1 MGYTGMQGERMNSK
15 IRENWN
21 MWKNHNLEDSD
32 LVHELKEIENDEEGI
47 IDRFY
52 KDLEFGTGGLR
63 GIIGVGSNR
72 MNIYTVARVSQ
83 GYADYLSRTK
93 ISQSIAIAYDSRINS
108 EIFARTA
115 AEVFAANGIKVYI
128 YKELMPTPAL
138 SFAIRYLGCSGGV
151 VVTASH
157 NPAKYNGY
165 KVYGAD
171 GCQITADVAKDILE
185 CINRVDIFLNIKKT
199 SFTDAVLE
207 GSISFI
213 KEEVVDKYIAAVS
226 AESLSDVE
234 LNKNVSIVYTPLNGS
249 GRYCV
254 TRVLRENGYKNIVI
268 VKEQEYPDGSFSTCP
283 NPNPEIADA
292 MKLGIDYAIRTESE
306 LVLATDPDCDRVGI
320 AVKNGPDYKLL
331 TGNETGMLL
340 LDYICK
346 RRNLLG
352 TMPNHPLA
360 FKSIVTI
367 DMAIKVAEYYGV
379 EMQEVLTGFKF
390 IGEQIGYL
398 EGKGETERFIF
409 GFEESYGYLSGTY
422 VRDKDGVNA
431 SFLICEMFAYYK
443 EQGKTLLEVLDSL
456 YVQFGYCLNSQR
468 CYQFEGLEGLRKM
481 NMIMQSLRE
490 KSLTEIVGRRVLA
503 VKDYKKSIIKYQD
516 NTEETIYLPKS
527 DVLKFILEGD
537 SSIVVRPSGTEP
549 KMKVYFSVRAE
560 MQGKAEML
568 RKQMEEEC
576 NNFFTDYLG

>member
-1 MGYTGMQGERMNSK
+1 MNSR
-15 IRENWN
+15 IREIWN
-21 MWKNHNLEDSD
+21 MWKNRDLEDCD
-32 LVHELKEIENDEEGI
+32 LVRELKEIENDEEGI

-63 GIIGVGSNR
+63 GIIGVGNNR
-72 MNIYTVARVSQ
+72 MNIYTVAKVSQ
-83 GYADYLSRTK
+83 GYADYLSRTST
-93 ISQSIAIAYDSRINS
+93 SQSIAIAYDSRINS
-108 EIFARTA
+108 EVFARTA

-151 VVTASH
+151 VITASH
-157 NPAKYNGY
+157 NPSKYNGY

-171 GCQITADVAKDILE
+171 GCQITTDVAKDILE
-185 CINRVDIFLNIKKT
+185 YINRVDIFLDIKKR
-199 SFTDAVLE
+199 SFTDALIE

-213 KEEVVDKYIAAVS
+213 EEEVVDKYIAAVS
-226 AESLSDVE
+226 SESLSNVK
-234 LNKNVSIVYTPLNGS
+234 LNENVSIVYTPLNGA

-268 VKEQEYPDGSFSTCP
+268 VKEQEFPDGSFPTCP
-283 NPNPEIADA
+283 YPNPEISDA

-346 RRNLLG
+346 QRNMLG
-352 TMPNHPLA
+352 TMPNHPVA

-367 DMAIKVAEYYGV
+367 DMAIKIAEYYGV

-398 EGKGETERFIF
+398 EEKGEKERFIF

-431 SFLICEMFAYYK
+431 SLLICEMFAYYK
-443 EQGKTLLEVLDSL
+443 EQGKTLLEVLNSL
-456 YVQFGYCLNSQR
+456 YAQFGYCLNSQR
-468 CYQFEGLEGLRKM
+468 CYQFEGAEGLKKM

-490 KSLTEIVGRRVLA
+490 ERLAEIAGRRVLA

-516 NTEETIYLPKS
+516 NTEEVIYLPKS
-527 DVLKFILEGD
+527 NVLKFILEGN

-549 KMKVYFSVRAE
+549 KMKAYFSVSAE
-560 MQGKAEML
+560 TQKKAEAL
-568 RKQMEEEC
+568 RRQMEEEC
-576 NNFFTDYLG
+576 DDFFMII

>member
-1 MGYTGMQGERMNSK
+1 
-15 IRENWN
+15 
-21 MWKNHNLEDSD
+21 
-32 LVHELKEIENDEEGI
+32 
-47 IDRFY
+47 
-52 KDLEFGTGGLR
+52 
-63 GIIGVGSNR
+63 
-72 MNIYTVARVSQ
+72 MNIYTVAKVSQ
-83 GYADYLSRTK
+83 GYADYLSRTST
-93 ISQSIAIAYDSRINS
+93 SQSIAIAYDSRINS
-108 EIFARTA
+108 EVFARTA

-151 VVTASH
+151 VITASH
-157 NPAKYNGY
+157 NPSKYNGY

-171 GCQITADVAKDILE
+171 GCQITTDVAKDILE
-185 CINRVDIFLNIKKT
+185 YINRVDIFLDIKKR
-199 SFTDAVLE
+199 SFTDALIE

-213 KEEVVDKYIAAVS
+213 EEEVIDKYIAAVS
-226 AESLSDVE
+226 SESLSNVE
-234 LNKNVSIVYTPLNGS
+234 LNENVSIVYTPLNGA

-268 VKEQEYPDGSFSTCP
+268 VKEQEFPDGSFPTCP
-283 NPNPEIADA
+283 YPNPEISDA

-346 RRNLLG
+346 QRNMLG
-352 TMPNHPLA
+352 TMPNHPVA

-367 DMAIKVAEYYGV
+367 DMAIKIAEYYGV

-398 EGKGETERFIF
+398 EEKGEKERFIF

-431 SFLICEMFAYYK
+431 SLLICEMFAYYK
-443 EQGKTLLEVLDSL
+443 EQGKTLLEVLNSL
-456 YVQFGYCLNSQR
+456 YAQFGYCLNSQR
-468 CYQFEGLEGLRKM
+468 CYQFEGVEGLKKM

-490 KSLTEIVGRRVLA
+490 ERLAEIAGRRVLA

-516 NTEETIYLPKS
+516 NTEEVIYLPKS
-527 DVLKFILEGD
+527 NVLKFILEGN

-549 KMKVYFSVRAE
+549 KMKAYFSVSAE
-560 MQGKAEML
+560 TQKKAEAL
-568 RKQMEEEC
+568 RRQMEEEC
-576 NNFFTDYLG
+576 DDFFMII

>member
-1 MGYTGMQGERMNSK
+1 MNSR
-15 IRENWN
+15 IREIWN
-21 MWKNHNLEDSD
+21 MWKNRDLEDCD
-32 LVHELKEIENDEEGI
+32 LVRELKEIENDEEGI

-63 GIIGVGSNR
+63 GIIGVGNNR
-72 MNIYTVARVSQ
+72 MNIYTVAKVSQ
-83 GYADYLSRTK
+83 GYADYLSRTST
-93 ISQSIAIAYDSRINS
+93 SQSIAIAYDSRINS
-108 EIFARTA
+108 EVFARTA

-151 VVTASH
+151 VITASH
-157 NPAKYNGY
+157 NPSKYNGY

-171 GCQITADVAKDILE
+171 GCQITTDVAKDILE
-185 CINRVDIFLNIKKT
+185 YINRVDIFLDIKKR
-199 SFTDAVLE
+199 SFTDALIE

-213 KEEVVDKYIAAVS
+213 EEEVVDKYIAAVS
-226 AESLSDVE
+226 SESLSNVE
-234 LNKNVSIVYTPLNGS
+234 LNENVSIVYTPLNGA

-268 VKEQEYPDGSFSTCP
+268 VKEQEFPDGSFPTCP
-283 NPNPEIADA
+283 YPNPEISDA

-346 RRNLLG
+346 QRNMLG
-352 TMPNHPLA
+352 TMPNHPVA

-367 DMAIKVAEYYGV
+367 DMAIKIAEYYGV

-398 EGKGETERFIF
+398 EEKGEKERFIF

-431 SFLICEMFAYYK
+431 SLLICEMFAYYK
-443 EQGKTLLEVLDSL
+443 EQGKTLLEVLNSL
-456 YVQFGYCLNSQR
+456 YAQFGYCLNSQR
-468 CYQFEGLEGLRKM
+468 CYQFEGVEGLKKM

-490 KSLTEIVGRRVLA
+490 ERLAEIAGRRVLA

-516 NTEETIYLPKS
+516 NTEEVIYLPKS
-527 DVLKFILEGD
+527 NVLKFILEGN

-549 KMKVYFSVRAE
+549 KMKAYFSVSAE
-560 MQGKAEML
+560 TQKKAEAL
-568 RKQMEEEC
+568 RRQMEEEC
-576 NNFFTDYLG
+576 DDFFMII

>member
-1 MGYTGMQGERMNSK
+1 MNSR
-15 IRENWN
+15 IREIWN
-21 MWKNHNLEDSD
+21 MWKNRDLEDCD
-32 LVHELKEIENDEEGI
+32 LVRELKEIENDEEGI

-63 GIIGVGSNR
+63 GIIGVGNNR
-72 MNIYTVARVSQ
+72 MNIYTVAKVSQ
-83 GYADYLSRTK
+83 GYADYLSRTST
-93 ISQSIAIAYDSRINS
+93 SQSIAIAYDSRINS
-108 EIFARTA
+108 DVFARTA

-151 VVTASH
+151 VITASH
-157 NPAKYNGY
+157 NPSKYNGY

-171 GCQITADVAKDILE
+171 GCQITTDVAKDILE
-185 CINRVDIFLNIKKT
+185 CINRVDIFLDIKKR
-199 SFTDAVLE
+199 SFTDALIE

-213 KEEVVDKYIAAVS
+213 EEEVVDKYIAAVS
-226 AESLSDVE
+226 SESLSNVE
-234 LNKNVSIVYTPLNGS
+234 SNENVSIVYTPLNGA

-268 VKEQEYPDGSFSTCP
+268 VKEQEFPDGSFPTCP
-283 NPNPEIADA
+283 YPNPEISDA

-346 RRNLLG
+346 QRNMLG
-352 TMPNHPLA
+352 TMPNHPVA

-367 DMAIKVAEYYGV
+367 DMAIKIAEYYGV

-398 EGKGETERFIF
+398 EEKGEKERFIF

-431 SFLICEMFAYYK
+431 SLLICEMFAYYK
-443 EQGKTLLEVLDSL
+443 EQGKTLLEVLNSL
-456 YVQFGYCLNSQR
+456 YAQFGYCLNSQR
-468 CYQFEGLEGLRKM
+468 CYQFEGAEGLKKM

-490 KSLTEIVGRRVLA
+490 ERFAEIAGRRVLA
-503 VKDYKKSIIKYQD
+503 VKDYKKSIIKYQN
-516 NTEETIYLPKS
+516 NTEEVIYLPKS
-527 DVLKFILEGD
+527 NVLKFILEGN

-549 KMKVYFSVRAE
+549 KMKAYFSVSAE
-560 MQGKAEML
+560 TQEKAEAL

-576 NNFFTDYLG
+576 DDFFMII